1 MNQHLPSNPQFTG
14 KQALVTGATRGI
26 GRAVALALLAE
37 GAQIVGLYGG
47 NQAAASALAAEADA
61 LGHGSRLRL
70 QQLDVSDYQ
79 AVSAFFAA
87 LETEWDTLDILVNSA
102 GIRRDALVAM
112 LKEEDWHRVLDVNLS
127 GCFNTS
133 KAALPLMLK
142 QKYGRIIF
150 ITSPMGHLGFPG
162 QANYAASKAGQI
174 GLMKSLSKEVAKRR
188 ITVNCVSPGF
198 IDTDFLTGLSD
209 EQLKQYKKMVPAG
222 RFGTA
227 AEVADAVLFLA
238 GERAAYI
245 NGAVLEIT
253 GGL

>member
-1 MNQHLPSNPQFTG
+1 M
-14 KQALVTGATRGI
+14 
-26 GRAVALALLAE
+26 
-37 GAQIVGLYGG
+37 
-47 NQAAASALAAEADA
+47 
-61 LGHGSRLRL
+61 
-70 QQLDVSDYQ
+70 
-79 AVSAFFAA
+79 
-87 LETEWDTLDILVNSA
+87 NSA
-102 GIRRDALVAM
+102 GIRRDAVVPM
-112 LKEEDWHRVLDVNLS
+112 LKEEDWRRVLDVNLS

-198 IDTDFLTGLSD
+198 IDTDFLAGLAE

-222 RFGTA
+222 RFGTP

-238 GERAAYI
+238 GDKAAYI

>member
-1 MNQHLPSNPQFTG
+1 M
-14 KQALVTGATRGI
+14 ALTNKKAVVTGATRGI
-26 GRAVALALLAE
+26 GRAVTLALLAE
-37 GAQIVGLYGG
+37 GAQVYGLYGG
-47 NQAAASALAAEADA
+47 NQAAADQLAAEAA
-61 LGHGSRLRL
+61 ELGQAGRLRL
-70 QQLDVSDYQ
+70 QQLDVSDST
-79 AVSAFFAA
+79 AVNAFFSS
-87 LETEWDTLDILVNSA
+87 LENEWDTLDILVNSA

-112 LKEEDWHRVLDVNLS
+112 LKQEDWQRVLDVNLS
-127 GCFNTS
+127 GCFNCS

-198 IDTDFLTGLSD
+198 IDTDFLAGLD
-209 EQLKQYKKMVPAG
+209 EEQLKQYKKMVPAG
-222 RFGTA
+222 RFGTP

-238 GERAAYI
+238 GDKAAYI